1 MADERGTSLGTVLLS
16 FLSGAAVGAVA
27 ALLLSSQTS
36 EESRTQLRRY
46 AKRTEENLRELAGK
60 AGETLDKAV
69 EKGRELVAENKTVL
83 TEAYQAGRAAMRR
96 ERQRLSA
103 VKKESS

>member
-1 MADERGTSLGTVLLS
+1 MADERGTSLGAMLLA
-16 FLSGAAVGAVA
+16 FLSGAAVGAVS

-36 EESRTQLRRY
+36 EEAREQMRRD

-69 EKGRELVAENKTVL
+69 DKGGEFVADNKTGL
-83 TEAYQAGRAAMRR
+83 TEASEAGRKAMRR
-96 ERQRLSA
+96 EAERVSA
-103 VKKESS
+103 AEKEE

>member
-1 MADERGTSLGTVLLS
+1 
-16 FLSGAAVGAVA
+16 SGAAVGAVS

-36 EESRTQLRRY
+36 EESREQMRRY

-69 EKGRELVAENKTVL
+69 DKGREFVADNKTVL
-83 TEAYQAGRAAMRR
+83 TEAFEAGRKAMRR
-96 ERQRLSA
+96 ERERLSA
-103 VKKESS
+103 AKKESSRFTHAVRGCDRA